1 MAHILTH
8 AHEHVVPGTSLGH
21 VHCPLIHQRIA
32 DQAWIWQVEER
43 CVSEVAVAWVIGV
56 GTRDADEFVEG
67 AAISQLSVITRIA
80 RLNRAVQIDVEN
92 VVGIATHTPHITG
105 AHLVEQQAQVGEGVG
120 NGLLEIGAGG

>member
-32 DQAWIWQVEER
+32 DQAWIWQVGER

-67 AAISQLSVITRIA
+67 AAIS
-80 RLNRAVQIDVEN
+80 
-92 VVGIATHTPHITG
+92 
-105 AHLVEQQAQVGEGVG
+105 
-120 NGLLEIGAGG
+120 